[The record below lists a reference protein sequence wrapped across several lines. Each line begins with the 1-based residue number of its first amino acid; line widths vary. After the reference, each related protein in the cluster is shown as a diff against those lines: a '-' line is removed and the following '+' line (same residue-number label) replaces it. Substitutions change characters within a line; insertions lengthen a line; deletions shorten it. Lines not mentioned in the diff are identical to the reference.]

1 MSPYRQSAEP
11 DANEPLPEFRP
22 KGSLRDLPIP
32 LFFIFGP
39 SLVILLAPN
48 QSWAMTAA
56 FVRPGMIA
64 IGLGVMVTDA
74 AREFLA
80 VRRARREAGWR

>member
-1 MSPYRQSAEP
+1 MSPYRQNAKPPSDES
-11 DANEPLPEFRP
+11 LPEFRP
-22 KGSLRDLPIP
+22 KGSLWDLPIP

-48 QSWAMTAA
+48 ETWALMAA

-64 IGLGVMVTDA
+64 VGLGVMVARA
-74 AREFLA
+74 ARKFLA